1 MMTKRI
7 LLTGVGGFIG
17 AHTLHWILSKTDW
30 EVVGIESWKPGLRSS
45 GARLQAALSGLDDEQ
60 RSRLRLHAWDLT
72 HPFTE
77 PIRRQLF
84 ERPIDVII
92 SMASDSA
99 VTKSVH
105 DPGACWHN
113 NCALA
118 FNMLELAR
126 HNPVGMF
133 IQVSTDE
140 VYGDA
145 GWDSP
150 GHSEWDTI
158 LPSNPYSA
166 SKAAQE
172 ALAIAYW
179 RTYDVPVVITN
190 TMNVIGE
197 WQDPEKFLPLA
208 IKRISYGEPMT
219 LFAEPDGK
227 TTSRRVWLDAK
238 NMAAALVHIC
248 ERVRPSLCRESHT
261 RPERFH
267 VIGEQ
272 ELSVLELAQLVAD
285 KLDKPLL
292 KHLVQGQQVRPG
304 YDRRYALVDHRLKST
319 GFVPPFAFSATLDRI
334 LDWARTTRHW
344 VYE

>member
-1 MMTKRI
+1 MSKRI
-7 LLTGVGGFIG
+7 LLTGIGGFIG
-17 AHTLHWILSKTDW
+17 SHTLNWILKHTDW
-30 EVVGIESWKPGLRSS
+30 EVVGIESWKPHLKSS
-45 GARLQAALSGLDDEQ
+45 GARLQAALADLTQEQ
-60 RSRLRLHAWDLT
+60 IARLKTHVWDLT

-84 ERPIDVII
+84 EKPIDVII

-105 DPGACWHN
+105 DPGACWYN
-113 NCALA
+113 NCSLI

-126 HNPVGMF
+126 DNPTGMF

-140 VYGDA
+140 IYGDA

-150 GHSEWDTI
+150 GHHEWDTI
-158 LPSNPYSA
+158 IPSNPYSA

-208 IKRISYGEPMT
+208 IKRINCGEPMT

-248 ERVRPSLCRESHT
+248 ERVTPTMCREAQN

-267 VIGEQ
+267 IIGEK
-272 ELSVLELAQLVAD
+272 ELSVQELAQLVAD

-292 KHLVQGQQVRPG
+292 KHLVLGQQIRPG
-304 YDRRYALVDHRLKST
+304 YDRRYALVDTRLKAT
-319 GFVPPFAFSATLDRI
+319 GFVPPFSFDETLERI
-334 LDWARTTRHW
+334 LTWARKTKHW
-344 VYE
+344 IYE